1 MRILV
6 GVSEGEQQDVTLAL
20 ASQLARIETAEVSV
34 VHVHAREARTDA
46 EGLLARA
53 REQLAGTPVDVRLV
67 PGSSPADALHALAAE
82 EGADV
87 IVIGACRRRHALRGG
102 HGCRIAHG
110 APCPV
115 AVAPLTHTGGGIPR
129 RIGVAYDGRTQSR
142 AALAWAGRLA
152 KRLDGELHVLSV
164 IEPLAAAID
173 PVAGGVA
180 TDGMIDEVRRS
191 RESDLQEAIAGVPEG
206 VPASGVLLEGPVA
219 PALLQAVGDVDLLVA
234 GSPSHGP
241 IGQVLTGSISR
252 KLMDESSVPVAL
264 VPRSAVDSELGA
276 AVV

>member
-6 GVSEGEQQDVTLAL
+6 GVSEGETQDVTLAL
-20 ASQLARIETAEVSV
+20 ASQLAQIETAQVTV
-34 VHVHAREARTDA
+34 VHVHAKEAKTDA
-46 EGLLARA
+46 EVLLARA
-53 REQLAGTPVDVRLV
+53 REQLAGTPVEVRLV
-67 PGSSPADALHALAAE
+67 QGSSPAEALHELARAE
-82 EGADV
+82 DADV
-87 IVIGACRRRHALRGG
+87 IVIGACRKKHALRGG
-102 HGCRIAHG
+102 DGCRIARG

-115 AVAPLTHTGGGIPR
+115 AVAPLHHAGGGIPR
-129 RIGVAYDGRTQSR
+129 RIGVAYDGREQSR
-142 AALAWAGRLA
+142 AALAWAGGMAR
-152 KRLDGELHVLSV
+152 RLDGELHILSV

-191 RESDLQEAIAGVPEG
+191 READLQDAIASVPEG

-219 PALLQAVGDVDLLVA
+219 PALLHAVGDLDLLVA

-252 KLMDESSVPVAL
+252 KLMDESPIPVAL
-264 VPRSAVDSELGA
+264 VPRSVIDAETVAPA
-276 AVV
+276 A

>member
-6 GVSEGEQQDVTLAL
+6 GVSEGETLDFILAL
-20 ASQLARIETAEVSV
+20 ASQLARIEAAEVTV

-46 EGLLARA
+46 EALLVRA
-53 REQLAGTPVDVRLV
+53 RNQLAGTPVEVRLV
-67 PGSSPADALHALAAE
+67 PGSSPAEALHELAAAE
-82 EGADV
+82 EADV
-87 IVIGACRRRHALRGG
+87 IVIGACRKKHALRGG
-102 HGCRIAHG
+102 QGCRIARG

-115 AVAPLTHTGGGIPR
+115 AVAPLHHSGGGIPR
-129 RIGVAYDGRTQSR
+129 RIGVAYDGRAQSR

-152 KRLDGELHVLSV
+152 HRLDGELHVLSV

-180 TDGMIDEVRRS
+180 TEGMIDEVRRS
-191 RESDLQEAIAGVPEG
+191 READLQEAIADVPEG

-219 PALLQAVGDVDLLVA
+219 PALLQAVSDLDLLVA

-252 KLMDESSVPVAL
+252 KLMDESPVPVAL
-264 VPRSAVDSELGA
+264 VPRSAVDAGEPA
-276 AVV
+276 PA